1 MIPLLGAVREL
12 HRSSVM
18 EFERSPFGDAVIGCA
33 IEVHA
38 HLGPGLLES
47 AYEKCLMHEFYLRGI
62 HVQRQCNLPLS
73 YKGIYLDCGYRVD
86 FIVEGALVV
95 ELKTVDRVL
104 PIHKSQ
110 LLTYVRL
117 LQMRHGLILNFNVP
131 LMKLGIHSVICPIR
145 SPSGDTPEFAE

>member
-1 MIPLLGAVREL
+1 
-12 HRSSVM
+12 M
-18 EFERSPFGDAVIGCA
+18 EFEPSPFGNVVIGCA
-33 IEVHA
+33 IEVHTR
-38 HLGPGLLES
+38 LGPGLLES

-62 HVQRQCNLPLS
+62 QVQRQRNLPIT

-95 ELKTVDRVL
+95 EIKTVDRML

-117 LQMRHGLILNFNVP
+117 LGLRHGLMLNFNVR
-131 LMKLGIHSVICPIR
+131 LMKEGIHSVICPVRAKSAEI
-145 SPSGDTPEFAE
+145 PDFAE

>member
-1 MIPLLGAVREL
+1 
-12 HRSSVM
+12 M
-18 EFERSPFGDAVIGCA
+18 EFEPSPFGDAVIGCA
-33 IEVHA
+33 IEVHTR
-38 HLGPGLLES
+38 LGPGLLES

-62 HVQRQCNLPLS
+62 QVQRQCNLPIS

-110 LLTYVRL
+110 LLTYARL
-117 LQMRHGLILNFNVP
+117 LQMRHGLILNFNVS

-145 SPSGDTPEFAE
+145 APSGGTPEFAE